1 MSVDP
6 STHRAVAIEA
16 NNATW
21 ERLGRPEDER
31 TPADAEEMT
40 RRAYAAAYHWDRA
53 EGSGPA
59 NTARADWLLAR
70 VWAVRGEGTL
80 ALHHARRCLHTCDT
94 AGLTGFDLAYAQLSD
109 GPGPRLSGRRSGG
122 ATAPRVGPGRPG
134 RRSRGPGPPRGRP
147 HRRTVV
153 RAGVTCGHASNR
165 LVSCADEAAR
175 GRRASRPT
183 PSCRRSCRPEPR
195 EAAVSLRSSAR
206 ADATPPIVGIR

>member
-21 ERLGRPEDER
+21 ELLGRPEDER

-94 AGLTGFDLAYAQLSD
+94 AGLTDFDLAYAHE
-109 GPGPRLSGRRSGG
+109 
-122 ATAPRVGPGRPG
+122 AMA
-134 RRSRGPGPPRGRP
+134 
-147 HRRTVV
+147 
-153 RAGVTCGHASNR
+153 RALACLGDA
-165 LVSCADEAAR
+165 AAAR
-175 GRRASRPT
+175 RHLA
-183 PSCRRSCRPEPR
+183 
-195 EAAVSLRSSAR
+195 SAR
-206 ADATPPIVGIR
+206 AVPVADPEDRALLEADLTGEPWFGPG